1 MGNVSQRT
9 NIHTDIVYLYNQVNQ
24 KLKKFDYKYKI
35 STSCGGLFFLNL
47 IVLGQLVF
55 LVTRKEPG
63 EMSLT
68 KVVQRLQYCG
78 NYNLFHNLKNLNAMR
93 AHHYCNLLML
103 CGSVGCSSIDN

>member
-1 MGNVSQRT
+1 MGDVSQRT
-9 NIHTDIVYLYNQVNQ
+9 NIHTDIVHLYNQVNQ

-47 IVLGQLVF
+47 ILLGQLVF
-55 LVTRKEPG
+55 LVTMKEPG

-78 NYNLFHNLKNLNAMR
+78 NYNLFHNLKDLKCYENAS
-93 AHHYCNLLML
+93 LLQFAYALWKCEMQF
-103 CGSVGCSSIDN
+103 C